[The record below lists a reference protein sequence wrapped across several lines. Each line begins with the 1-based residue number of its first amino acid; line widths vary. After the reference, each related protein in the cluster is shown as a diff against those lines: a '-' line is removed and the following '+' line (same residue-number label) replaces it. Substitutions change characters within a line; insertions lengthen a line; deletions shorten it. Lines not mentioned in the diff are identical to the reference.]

1 MRVGRSS
8 SRARTAERRETGNFF
23 GTPIPSHRQLMSIP
37 VYELIGEE
45 GMEIIHEASMTI
57 LDSADHGRDAFGKL
71 T

>member
-1 MRVGRSS
+1 
-8 SRARTAERRETGNFF
+8 
-23 GTPIPSHRQLMSIP
+23 MSIP